1 MNEKFANVTMESDT
15 RLLIQADTQVN
26 GIDALYQ
33 KWIWEGI
40 TAESLIFANADVV
53 NMSEPNLKTLVM
65 GSAFTECDSPERMT
79 YSQSE
84 SGFTYVN
91 FNFETAE

>member
-1 MNEKFANVTMESDT
+1 MNEKFANVPMESDT

-40 TAESLIFANADVV
+40 SAESLIFANADVA
-53 NMSEPNLKTLVM
+53 NMNEIQLKKLVAE
-65 GSAFTECDSPERMT
+65 SAFVTDKDIELMT
-79 YSQSE
+79 NNKSE
-84 SGFTYVN
+84 SGFTFVN
-91 FNFETAE
+91 FNFEAE

>member
-15 RLLIQADTQVN
+15 RLLMQADAQIN

-53 NMSEPNLKTLVM
+53 GMSEIKLKTLVM
-65 GSAFTECDSPERMT
+65 DSAFTECDNPERMT
-79 YSQSE
+79 YSQSD
-84 SGFTYVN
+84 SGFTFIN
-91 FNFETAE
+91 FNFEADD

>member
-40 TAESLIFANADVV
+40 TAESLIFANADVADLD
-53 NMSEPNLKTLVM
+53 ELALKAIVSNSSYANGAST
-65 GSAFTECDSPERMT
+65 DKMT
-79 YSQSE
+79 YSQSQT
-84 SGFTYVN
+84 GYTFVN
-91 FNFETAE
+91 FNFETN